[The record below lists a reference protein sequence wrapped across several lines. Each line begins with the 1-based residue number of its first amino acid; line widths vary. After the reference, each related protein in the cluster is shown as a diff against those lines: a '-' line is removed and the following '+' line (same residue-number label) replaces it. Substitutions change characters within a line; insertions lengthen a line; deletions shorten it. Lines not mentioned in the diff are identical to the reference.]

1 MGTLKLS
8 NSSGNFIA
16 LDAPSSIA
24 SDKTFTLPNA
34 DGSSGQVIQTNGSGV
49 LSFVDQ
55 TTDTGATFTDLT
67 TEDIAGDSSVSFT
80 SIPSTATHIIVRFR
94 NVVMSSNNSW
104 GFQLGSSSGLAT
116 SGYNVCTGYWGGS
129 DGGASNTS
137 KFAIYGGA
145 STAFNWSGE
154 FHVRPINGTDYS
166 GFLFAHY
173 NGGGTSR
180 FAHGECNLGAT
191 LDRIGIV
198 TDSGSW
204 STGTVALTYMEP

>member
-1 MGTLKLS
+1 
-8 NSSGNFIA
+8 
-16 LDAPSSIA
+16 
-24 SDKTFTLPNA
+24 
-34 DGSSGQVIQTNGSGV
+34 
-49 LSFVDQ
+49 
-55 TTDTGATFTDLT
+55 
-67 TEDIAGDSSVSFT
+67 
-80 SIPSTATHIIVRFR
+80 
-94 NVVMSSNNSW
+94 MSSNNSW

-129 DGGASNTS
+129 DGGASNTG

-173 NGGGTSR
+173 NTGGTSR

-204 STGTVALTYMEP
+204 STGTVSLTYMEP